1 MPDSLIRQLHEGTDE
16 RLARLALT
24 LMTEPGEPS
33 TGHLINLYGATRT
46 ARIALGIEDA
56 DNPDAA
62 GTVGTFRSRV
72 VPRVTSSTL
81 QRALQ
86 ATAELSAMMLIPG
99 DDAHWPEG
107 LLDLGAPQPLALWT
121 RGNSALLAQPVS
133 RRVALVGARAATG
146 YGEHVAMQLANDLA
160 ERGIAIVSG
169 GAYGIDGMA
178 HRATLAAGGNTI
190 AVLASGID
198 RLYPA
203 GHTELLQR
211 VAEAGLL
218 VSELPPGHAPTRL
231 RFLQR
236 GRLIA
241 GLSEA
246 TVVVEAGYR
255 SGSLAIA
262 EGSHDRTHRR
272 SSARTRDLRRLSRHP
287 PTPPRP
293 PRSPHH
299 RRQRSPEPLA
309 QLTGR
314 PRLLHTP
321 SLVLTPLA
329 VKEERSSVT
338 RD

>member
-1 MPDSLIRQLHEGTDE
+1 MPDSLIRQLHDGADE

-24 LMTEPGEPS
+24 LMTEPGEPT
-33 TGHLINLYGATRT
+33 TGHLINLYGVTGT
-46 ARIALGIEDA
+46 ARIALGIEDG

-62 GTVGTFRSRV
+62 STVETFRRKL

-81 QRALQ
+81 QRALES
-86 ATAELSAMMLIPG
+86 TAELNATMLIPG
-99 DDAHWPEG
+99 DARWPDG
-107 LLDLGAPQPLALWT
+107 LHDLGATQPLALWT
-121 RGNSALLAQPVS
+121 RGNAALLAHAVA

-160 ERGIAIVSG
+160 ERGVAIVSG

-190 AVLASGID
+190 AVLAGGLD

-203 GHTELLQR
+203 GHTTLLER

-218 VSELPPGHAPTRL
+218 LSELPPGHAPTKF

-241 GLSEA
+241 ALSEA

-262 EGSHDRTHRR
+262 EQARSLGRTVAAVPGPVTSAASAGTHRLIR
-272 SSARTRDLRRLSRHP
+272 EHNARLVTNINDLHS
-287 PTPPRP
+287 
-293 PRSPHH
+293 
-299 RRQRSPEPLA
+299 
-309 QLTGR
+309 
-314 PRLLHTP
+314 LLP
-321 SLVLTPLA
+321 
-329 VKEERSSVT
+329 
-338 RD
+338 D

>member
-1 MPDSLIRQLHEGTDE
+1 MPDSLIRRLHEGADE

-24 LMTEPGEPS
+24 LMTEPGEPT
-33 TGHLINLYGATRT
+33 TGQLIDHYGATRT
-46 ARIALGIEDA
+46 ARIALGIEDG
-56 DNPDAA
+56 DNPGAA
-62 GTVGTFRSRV
+62 ATVEAFRSKV
-72 VPRVTSSTL
+72 VPRVISSTL
-81 QRALQ
+81 ERALDVAAEHN
-86 ATAELSAMMLIPG
+86 ATMLVPG
-99 DDAHWPEG
+99 DAHWPTG
-107 LLDLGAPQPLALWT
+107 LHDLGATQPLALWT
-121 RGNSALLAQPVS
+121 RGNTALLAQPVS

-160 ERGIAIVSG
+160 ERGTAIVSG

-218 VSELPPGHAPTRL
+218 VTELPPGHAPTRM

-241 GLSEA
+241 ALSEA

-262 EGSHDRTHRR
+262 EQARAIGRTVAAVPGPVTSAASAGTHRLLR
-272 SSARTRDLRRLSRHP
+272 DQNARLITDASDLHSLL
-287 PTPPRP
+287 PR
-293 PRSPHH
+293 
-299 RRQRSPEPLA
+299 
-309 QLTGR
+309 
-314 PRLLHTP
+314 
-321 SLVLTPLA
+321 
-329 VKEERSSVT
+329 
-338 RD
+338 